1 MLPFQRE
8 ARPRRESVHRGPPA
22 AVEAQGPRSP
32 QKSCLTTGE
41 RLQSAAR
48 DLTRTTPQDFIASP
62 LHCVVRREASTP
74 PAARW
79 TLPRLRHSRITGH
92 HRKKETVL
100 KSHQALARST
110 TRLIDKLPAVGNT
123 PNKPRASAAPPA
135 NNFLAVFVMSR
146 SELTNARKQ
155 HTPITQTTICS
166 KFIDRSLL
174 RSCTP
179 QFIDGRTRAISGSR
193 PWTFHLDRFYRESAA
208 LRCSAD
214 KAKRDRKSAAR

>member
-1 MLPFQRE
+1 MVRQNDGNQRL
-8 ARPRRESVHRGPPA
+8 ATLGLSTPP
-22 AVEAQGPRSP
+22 
-32 QKSCLTTGE
+32 
-41 RLQSAAR
+41 
-48 DLTRTTPQDFIASP
+48 DFIASP
-62 LHCVVRREASTP
+62 LHRVVRRETSTL

-92 HRKKETVL
+92 HRRKETVL
-100 KSHQALARST
+100 KSHQALTRST
-110 TRLIDKLPAVGNT
+110 TRLIDTLPAVGNT

-155 HTPITQTTICS
+155 QTPITQTTICS

-179 QFIDGRTRAISGSR
+179 QFIDGRTAPINGSR
-193 PWTFHLDRFYRESAA
+193 PWDYRSRWTLPVSPSHRVVRQSIPRPTSGAVGLAASHRATSSA
-208 LRCSAD
+208 LRSGG
-214 KAKRDRKSAAR
+214 KTG

>member
-1 MLPFQRE
+1 
-8 ARPRRESVHRGPPA
+8 
-22 AVEAQGPRSP
+22 
-32 QKSCLTTGE
+32 
-41 RLQSAAR
+41 
-48 DLTRTTPQDFIASP
+48 
-62 LHCVVRREASTP
+62 VVRREASTP

-179 QFIDGRTRAISGSR
+179 QFIDGRTRALSGSR
-193 PWTFHLDRFYRESAA
+193 PWDYPHRRILPRVRSNAWFRAGVYSESAGHLFPA
-208 LRCSAD
+208 YFYMG
-214 KAKRDRKSAAR
+214 KRAARNRGSLAARGRTLARRVPR

>member
-1 MLPFQRE
+1 MDTPFIDLTAAGEPNQV
-8 ARPRRESVHRGPPA
+8 RRERRNYRQEHPQNDESVAYPLNAFCHDLV
-22 AVEAQGPRSP
+22 VERW
-32 QKSCLTTGE
+32 
-41 RLQSAAR
+41 RSAAR

-62 LHCVVRREASTP
+62 LHCVARREASTL

-79 TLPRLRHSRITGH
+79 TLPRLRHSHITGH

-100 KSHQALARST
+100 KSHQALTRST
-110 TRLIDKLPAVGNT
+110 TRLINKLPAVWNT

-179 QFIDGRTRAISGSR
+179 QFIDGRTI
-193 PWTFHLDRFYRESAA
+193 
-208 LRCSAD
+208 
-214 KAKRDRKSAAR
+214 